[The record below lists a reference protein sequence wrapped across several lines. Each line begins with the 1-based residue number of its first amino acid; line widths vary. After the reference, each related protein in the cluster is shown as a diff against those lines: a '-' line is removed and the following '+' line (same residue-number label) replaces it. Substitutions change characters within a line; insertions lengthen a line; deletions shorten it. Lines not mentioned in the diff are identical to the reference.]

1 MRFAAIDIGSNAVRL
16 LFSNVYENDAP
27 SNFKKTSLVRVPL
40 RLGVDS
46 FIRHRISEENEEAL
60 IKTMLAFKHLI
71 DVMKPVD
78 FMACATSAMR
88 EAENGSEV
96 VKKIRQQTGIEI
108 DIIDGEREAELLY
121 SNHVA
126 EVLDSKSSYLY
137 IDVGG
142 GSTELTLISNKKRVA
157 SGSFNIGTVRIL
169 QNIAPDAEWQ
179 RLKSWLKHTVDEY
192 WPVVG
197 IGSGGNI
204 NTVFKLSGKK
214 QGKALS
220 YKQIKDI
227 SDHLKSFSFEERVR
241 NLGLKSDRAD
251 VIIPALEIFI
261 SVMKWGKISKLHV
274 PIIGLLDGMIH
285 VLYEKYKKQ
294 HPDCN

>member
-16 LFSNVYENDAP
+16 LFSNVYENDVP
-27 SNFKKTSLVRVPL
+27 SNFKKTSLIRVPL

-46 FIRHRISEENEEAL
+46 FVRHRISDENEDAL
-60 IKTMLAFKHLI
+60 IKTMHAFKYLI
-71 DVMKPVD
+71 EVMKPID
-78 FMACATSAMR
+78 YMACATSAMR
-88 EAENGSEV
+88 EAENGGVV
-96 VKKIRQQTGIEI
+96 VKKIKRQTGMKI
-108 DIIDGEREAELLY
+108 DIIDGDREAELLY
-121 SNHVA
+121 SNHIA
-126 EVLDSKSSYLY
+126 EVLDSKTSYLY

-169 QNIAPDAEWQ
+169 QNITSDAEWL
-179 RLKSWLKHTVDEY
+179 RLKKWLKNCVDDY

-220 YKQIKDI
+220 YKQIRTI
-227 SDHLKSFSFEERVR
+227 SDHLSSFSVEERVK

-251 VIIPALEIFI
+251 VIIPALDIFI
-261 SVMKWGKISKLHV
+261 SVMKWGKISKIHV
-274 PIIGLLDGMIH
+274 PVIGLLDGMIH
-285 VLYEKYKKQ
+285 VLYEKYKMQ
-294 HPDCN
+294 HPNEI